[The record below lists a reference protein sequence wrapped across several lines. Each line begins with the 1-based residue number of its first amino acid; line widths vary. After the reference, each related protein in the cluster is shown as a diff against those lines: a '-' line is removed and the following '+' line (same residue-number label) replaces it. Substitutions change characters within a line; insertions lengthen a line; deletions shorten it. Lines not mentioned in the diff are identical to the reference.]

1 MRFRITKIVKGKW
14 TDASLSDCMPD
25 VFFTPGH
32 VELVTVDEFP
42 VGALPSAECQQFG
55 HDTARGV
62 LAMTLRTASRLI
74 RPLEV
79 GGEIDIDVEMCR
91 LRNKV
96 HRKCGTFKMYL
107 SQRYYQ

>member
-14 TDASLSDCMPD
+14 TDASFSDCMSD
-25 VFFTPGH
+25 CFFTPGH
-32 VELVTVDEFP
+32 VDLVTVDEFP
-42 VGALPSAECQQFG
+42 VGALPSAECRQFG
-55 HDTARGV
+55 HDTAHGV

-96 HRKCGTFKMYL
+96 HRKCGTFKTYL